1 MKKMLFELVDE
12 VTDEK
17 SFLHFINELRT
28 DRINQKEE
36 WENESLEAF
45 LESAYEYEYLH
56 SRNRIDRPY
65 YWRSEI
71 DILPGKT
78 MGIKTCLFQ
87 DNTPG
92 ADYYLS
98 EYKDFLALRSTG
110 WVKAQLLVS

>member
-1 MKKMLFELVDE
+1 MKNPFYTLLMNLEL
-12 VTDEK
+12 
-17 SFLHFINELRT
+17 

-56 SRNRIDRPY
+56 SRNRIDLIIGDR
-65 YWRSEI
+65 EI
-71 DILPGKT
+71 DILPSKT